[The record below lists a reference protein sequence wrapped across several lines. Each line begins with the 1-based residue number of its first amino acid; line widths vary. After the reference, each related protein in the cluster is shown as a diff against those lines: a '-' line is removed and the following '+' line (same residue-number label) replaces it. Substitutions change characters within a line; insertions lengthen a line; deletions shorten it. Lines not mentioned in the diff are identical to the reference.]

1 MAIIPLASVD
11 KLIRKGG
18 AERVSEGAARLLG
31 EHLESLAT
39 DIGREAISLAE
50 HAKRKTI
57 KEEDIKLACKV

>member
-1 MAIIPLASVD
+1 MSEIPIASVD

-31 EHLESLAT
+31 EHLENVAT
-39 DIGREAISLAE
+39 EIAREAISLAS

-57 KEEDIKLACKV
+57 KAEDIKLACK